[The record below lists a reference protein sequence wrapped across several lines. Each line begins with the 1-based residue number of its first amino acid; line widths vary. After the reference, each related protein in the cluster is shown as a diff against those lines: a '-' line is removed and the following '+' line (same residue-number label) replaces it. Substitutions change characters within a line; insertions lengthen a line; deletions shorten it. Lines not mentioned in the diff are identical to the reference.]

1 MVTQDDGRRLSPRP
15 KPMARDERRQ
25 STSTRAMSRPW
36 LARRDV
42 LAGIAVSALLP
53 RVALA
58 QAGLDL
64 RARRKSLEVNGRA
77 ASVLEL
83 ASGNGARGVRLRPG
97 ERFVAALTNE
107 AGEPTLIH
115 WHGQT
120 PPTAQDGV
128 PGLSQPA
135 LGPAA
140 SYAYDFAPRPGT
152 HWMHSHVGLQ
162 EQRLLAAPMI
172 IESAE
177 DAGLDEQEIVLFL
190 QDFTF
195 RAPEEILAELMA
207 GGGAHAGHGMRALND
222 VEHDA
227 FLANERTLDD
237 PEVASVEAGGRVR
250 LRVIHATAA
259 TNLWLDLGALEGLVV
274 AVDGNA
280 VAPVAGSRFPLAIAQ
295 RLDVRLTVP
304 GSGAW
309 PILALR
315 EGGAERTGIM
325 LATTGAAIGRLA
337 PRGEAM
343 APAVDLGLERRLT
356 AVTGLAARPADRTID
371 VALTGGGA
379 DYAWGLNGRRFGEHE
394 PLMLSAGER
403 VHLVLR
409 NETTMAHP
417 MHLHGHHFQV
427 VAIDGTALSGALRD
441 TVLVPIDGTV
451 TVAFDADNPGRWAL
465 HCHNLYHMDAGMMT
479 ELAYQG

>member
-1 MVTQDDGRRLSPRP
+1 MSQPKVT
-15 KPMARDERRQ
+15 
-25 STSTRAMSRPW
+25 
-36 LARRDV
+36 RRDV
-42 LAGIAVSALLP
+42 LGGIAVSALLP
-53 RVALA
+53 RVVLA
-58 QAGLDL
+58 QAGFDL
-64 RARRKSLEVNGRA
+64 RARRKTLEVNGRA

-83 ASGNGARGVRLRPG
+83 ASGNGAPGVRLRPG

-120 PPTAQDGV
+120 PPTEQDGV

-172 IESAE
+172 VESAQ
-177 DAGLDEQEIVLFL
+177 DAGQDEQEIVLFL

-207 GGGAHAGHGMRALND
+207 GGGAHAAHAAHGMRALND

-227 FLANERTLDD
+227 VLANERTLDD
-237 PEVASVEAGGRVR
+237 PEVVSVEAGGRVR
-250 LRVIHATAA
+250 LRVINATAS
-259 TNLWLDLGALEGLVV
+259 TNLWLDLGALEGVVV
-274 AVDGNA
+274 AVDGDA
-280 VAPVAGSRFPLAIAQ
+280 VAPVAGSLFPLAIAQ
-295 RLDVRLTVP
+295 RLDVRVTVP

-309 PILALR
+309 AILALR

-325 LATTGAAIGRLA
+325 LATTGAAITRHA
-337 PRGEAM
+337 SKGEAK
-343 APAVDLGLERRLT
+343 APAVDLGLERRLS
-356 AVTGLAARPADRTID
+356 AVTGLASRPADRTID
-371 VALTGGGA
+371 IALTGGGA
-379 DYAWGLNGRRFGEHE
+379 DYVWGINGRRYGEGA
-394 PLMLSAGER
+394 PITLGLGER

-427 VAIDGTALSGALRD
+427 VAIDGTALLGAVRD
-441 TVLVPIDGTV
+441 TVLVPIEGTV
-451 TVAFDADNPGRWAL
+451 TVAFDANNPGRWAL
-465 HCHNLYHMDAGMMT
+465 HCHNLYHMDAGMMA